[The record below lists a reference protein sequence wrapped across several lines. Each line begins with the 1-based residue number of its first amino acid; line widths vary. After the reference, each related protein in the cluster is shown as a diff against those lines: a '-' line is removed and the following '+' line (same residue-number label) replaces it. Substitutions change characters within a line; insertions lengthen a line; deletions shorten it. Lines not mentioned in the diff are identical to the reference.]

1 MINLLMAFSA
11 LTGVQAAA
19 PTAPAAPVAA
29 PAAPARALSSI
40 PGVTVKYYDVTGD
53 NGKAVEKSLKA
64 VRRAGPDGNP
74 VPASTSWKADA
85 QIQKRTE
92 GTACKITSAKMVFS
106 GTVELPRLV
115 SAKPEPAF
123 VPQWQ
128 AFMQQLEAD
137 SAADLGYIYDNIG
150 EIEKA
155 VLAAPCETAGAAMQA
170 ATDSLKAR
178 VAALAA
184 QRNAARAEA
193 AKAKAKDKKQRP
205 RLI

>member
-19 PTAPAAPVAA
+19 PAAPVAT

-40 PGVTVKYYDVTGD
+40 PGVTVQYYDVTGN
-53 NGKAVEKSLKA
+53 NGKEVEKSLKA

-92 GTACKITSAKMVFS
+92 GTACKIVSAKMVFS
-106 GTVELPRLV
+106 GTAELPRLV

-128 AFMQQLEAD
+128 AFMKELEAD
-137 SAADLGYIYDNIG
+137 SAADLGYIYDHIG

-178 VAALAA
+178 VAAIASQRAA
-184 QRNAARAEA
+184 AKAEA
-193 AKAKAKDKKQRP
+193 AKAKAKEKKQRP